1 MSNINYEQIKK
12 NVSINNYQSSPFE
25 LFQDVETKSNF
36 DGNIKHI
43 QTETGLSTTYFSK
56 KNIDFLQNEIIR
68 IIYQK
73 SNNKY
78 KIGRQSDTQLQII
91 MRSTYLSYSKNLS
104 GYLEEQL
111 NQLNDMVIKE
121 CVIRI
126 MPEIKQY
133 LGYREDVSKSR
144 DFMPLPQYLS
154 ESGKD
159 TFPLMN

>member
-1 MSNINYEQIKK
+1 MSYSNKIDLGSCDE
-12 NVSINNYQSSPFE
+12 SIPAFK
-25 LFQDVETKSNF
+25 LFQETPGQKACF
-36 DGNIKHI
+36 
-43 QTETGLSTTYFSK
+43 
-56 KNIDFLQNEIIR
+56 
-68 IIYQK
+68 QK
-73 SNNKY
+73 SLSGIQEGNNLSNTFFSSKNLDQLQSKIIESVLIESNNEY

-144 DFMPLPQYLS
+144 EFMPLPQYLS

-159 TFPLMN
+159 TFPLIN